1 MAQGLRGFPERAC
14 LFGVRTIRLVHICS
28 GWIAALVLLAKP
40 AMAEAGGSTP
50 LPEPSSTV
58 LLALGIAGLLVGRRF
73 ARKGSED

>member
-1 MAQGLRGFPERAC
+1 MAQGLRSFPDKAC

-28 GWIAALVLLAKP
+28 GWVAALVLLARP
-40 AMAEAGGSTP
+40 AMAQAGTP

>member
-1 MAQGLRGFPERAC
+1 
-14 LFGVRTIRLVHICS
+14 
-28 GWIAALVLLAKP
+28 
-40 AMAEAGGSTP
+40 MAEAGASTP

>member
-1 MAQGLRGFPERAC
+1 MARALRGNTERAC
-14 LFGVRTIRLVHICS
+14 LSGVRTIRLVHICS

-40 AMAEAGGSTP
+40 AMAQAGTP

-73 ARKGSED
+73 ARKKTED